1 MFDNINAVP
10 QAVNAAR
17 TRMNENPDRYSRYT
31 RLKFDRPHPR
41 VLRITLHSP
50 LKMGAMDA
58 AMHREVSE
66 IWADVDAD
74 PTVNAVIVT
83 GDGKSFSAGGDL
95 HHERKVCDD
104 YALRMQAMAES
115 RKLVYGML
123 DCRKPIVAAARGW
136 AVGAGLALLILADVS
151 IASKTAMFSD
161 GHLKIGVAAGD
172 HASIV
177 WPLLCGMAKAKYY
190 LLTADNFSGEEA
202 ERMNLVSMALD
213 DERVEGRAV
222 EVAARLAESAPAGV
236 RWTKQT
242 LNHWIRQAAPI
253 FDASLALEF
262 IGFAGPEGTEG
273 IDAFLQKRRPAFN
286 PDTSV

>member
-1 MFDNINAVP
+1 MSD
-10 QAVNAAR
+10 
-17 TRMNENPDRYSRYT
+17 TRDRYARYT

-41 VLRITLHSP
+41 VLRVTLASP

-58 AMHREVSE
+58 HMHREVSE

-74 PTVNAVIVT
+74 DSVSAVIVT

-95 HHERKVCDD
+95 HHERKVCEN
-104 YALRMQAMAES
+104 YGLRMQAMTES
-115 RKLVYGML
+115 RNLVYGML
-123 DCRKPIVAAARGW
+123 NCRKPIVGAARGW

-172 HASIV
+172 HAAIV

-190 LLTADNFSGEEA
+190 LMTAENFSGEEA
-202 ERMNLVSMALD
+202 ERMNLISLALD
-213 DERVEGRAV
+213 DEQVEAKAV
-222 EVAARLAESAPAGV
+222 EIASKLADGAPAAL
-236 RWTKQT
+236 RWTKT
-242 LNHWIRQAAPI
+242 MLNHWIRQAGPI

-262 IGFAGPEGTEG
+262 IGFAGPEGIEG
-273 IDAFLQKRRPAFN
+273 IDAFLQKRKPGFN
-286 PDTSV
+286 PETPV